1 MEKIYYTYQDI
12 TNLIENNVSKIKEY
26 NPDYIIAI
34 GGGGLIP
41 ARIIRNYI
49 DKPIYVVTLS
59 LYDECEKK
67 NDINVIQWVDLDLKD
82 KKVVIIDEVDDTRQ
96 TMDYCIQRLK
106 LVNNANNIGVFVL
119 HNKLKSKVGDLS
131 NINYMS
137 CTEIDDKWIV
147 YPWDK

>member
-1 MEKIYYTYQDI
+1 MNMSFLFNFLMIGIKYLLSSLDI
-12 TNLIENNVSKIKEY
+12 VSCS
-26 NPDYIIAI
+26 PAC
-34 GGGGLIP
+34 GLIP

-49 DKPIYVVTLS
+49 KKPIYVVTLS

-67 NDINVIQWVDLDLKD
+67 NEKNEINVIQWVDLELKD

-131 NINYMS
+131 NIHYMS
-137 CTEIDDKWIV
+137 CETIEDKWVV
-147 YPWDK
+147 YPWD

>member
-1 MEKIYYTYQDI
+1 M
-12 TNLIENNVSKIKEY
+12 
-26 NPDYIIAI
+26 
-34 GGGGLIP
+34 
-41 ARIIRNYI
+41 
-49 DKPIYVVTLS
+49 
-59 LYDECEKK
+59 
-67 NDINVIQWVDLDLKD
+67 
-82 KKVVIIDEVDDTRQ
+82 VIIDEVDDTRQ